1 MQWYSG
7 PSGNPGRQSFT
18 CTLTNGTPGVLDC
31 QDAHTVTV
39 ALSALTIT
47 KQVSVVG
54 GGPPLPGA
62 TLDYL
67 LHVTNTSA
75 NPANPVVITDNLNAA
90 GPGAL
95 TYVNGTATLN
105 GSATGVTVT
114 GNLITANYSATY
126 GPLAPAATI
135 DLRFRATLGGTLAA
149 GTT

>member
-1 MQWYSG
+1 
-7 PSGNPGRQSFT
+7 
-18 CTLTNGTPGVLDC
+18 
-31 QDAHTVTV
+31 
-39 ALSALTIT
+39 
-47 KQVSVVG
+47 
-54 GGPPLPGA
+54 
-62 TLDYL
+62 DYL

-126 GPLAPAATI
+126 GPLAPAPTI
-135 DLRFRATLGGTLAA
+135 DLRLRATLGSTLAA
-149 GTT
+149 GTTVTNTGGVTCNNPPQRASGSVSTLVAPTTLPGGT